1 MLSLVATFCQ
11 SFTFESYNI
20 LLFFIC
26 SRYTYFLDW
35 GTKVFRDSA
44 GVIGYLSSLIWC
56 PPQLAVFFAYFPP
69 EERPDSQDI
78 LYLICCPSHLRRQVT
93 KELQEKNINFP
104 SDADSEKKMI
114 PGHDKAYVSLS
125 GGIRALDE
133 DDMENVHLRW
143 LHLCIIYI
151 IR

>member
-1 MLSLVATFCQ
+1 M
-11 SFTFESYNI
+11 
-20 LLFFIC
+20 
-26 SRYTYFLDW
+26 
-35 GTKVFRDSA
+35 
-44 GVIGYLSSLIWC
+44 
-56 PPQLAVFFAYFPP
+56 FFAYFPP

-78 LYLICCPSHLRRQVT
+78 LFLICCPSHLRRQVT

-114 PGHDKAYVSLS
+114 PGHDKAFVSLS

-143 LHLCIIYI
+143 LLCNYVLYI
-151 IR
+151 SCGNTF

>member
-1 MLSLVATFCQ
+1 M
-11 SFTFESYNI
+11 
-20 LLFFIC
+20 
-26 SRYTYFLDW
+26 
-35 GTKVFRDSA
+35 
-44 GVIGYLSSLIWC
+44 
-56 PPQLAVFFAYFPP
+56 FFAYFPP

-78 LYLICCPSHLRRQVT
+78 LFLICCPSHLRRQVT

-133 DDMENVHLRW
+133 DDMGNIHLR
-143 LHLCIIYI
+143 
-151 IR
+151 